1 MNDKLIIFKLKIKSS
16 YNQNIEQPAD
26 KSFDTLQFFV
36 HDTTILR
43 IKTYAID
50 HDIHIH
56 RINLRER
63 TVDETIKFLITSTND
78 HYGDVVDKMVE
89 LDIKDFKDYE
99 KVKAML
105 TKEGLSPYLET
116 PADFIFWNPDNTKYR
131 TQSNPL

>member
-1 MNDKLIIFKLKIKSS
+1 MNDRLIIFKLKIKSS

-36 HDTTILR
+36 HDQTILR

-56 RINLRER
+56 AVNLRDGSVEK
-63 TVDETIKFLITSTND
+63 TIEILVASTNI
-78 HYGDVVDKMVE
+78 HYGDAVDKMVE
-89 LDIKDFKDYE
+89 LDIKDLNDHE
-99 KVKAML
+99 GIKAML

-116 PADFIFWNPDNTKYR
+116 PKDFIFWNPDNKKYQN
-131 TQSNPL
+131 QSNPL